1 MPGSINQECSFCRP
15 CDLAALRLNN
25 CFSLAMT
32 AKTAAQYLV
41 EVMLTHLIL
50 RGVAFLWCVE
60 NPTDQR
66 PCLAAVSVLY
76 GGPGDSRKSSLKSL
90 DDVVLNMVDQ
100 TLSDSNVPR
109 LSNWFN
115 FRRTN

>member
-1 MPGSINQECSFCRP
+1 
-15 CDLAALRLNN
+15 
-25 CFSLAMT
+25 MT
-32 AKTAAQYLV
+32 AKTAAQYV
-41 EVMLTHLIL
+41 QEVMFTQLIL
-50 RGVAFLWCVE
+50 REFAFFWCEE
-60 NPTDQR
+60 NPTEQR

-100 TLSDSNVPR
+100 TLSDSNVPT

-115 FRRTN
+115 FRRAN